1 MLSPPLEHAGIARL
15 VPHAGSMC
23 LLDRVTGW
31 DHDSIRA
38 TAAGHRDPANP
49 LRRDGLLPAV
59 CGVEYALQ
67 AMAVHG
73 ALTGQDGAPQPAG
86 FLASLRNLLLGAE
99 RLDDVTEELSIEA
112 TALAQ
117 EARSFV
123 YSFEVRAASRL
134 LLSGQAA
141 IIIPGG
147 DTA

>member
-1 MLSPPLEHAGIARL
+1 MLSPPLEHAAIAQL

-23 LLDRVTGW
+23 LLDCVTGW

-99 RLDDVTEELSIEA
+99 RLDDLTEDLSIEA
-112 TALAQ
+112 TALAR
-117 EARSFV
+117 ETRSFV

-141 IIIPGG
+141 IIIPDG